1 MFAKPMQKLYVA
13 CLWHYEIVY
22 HHESHFSLS
31 YENKMAF
38 FFLSANLLALVV
50 SASSVKT
57 SKGVVFLPFCFIFL
71 ISASSF

>member
-1 MFAKPMQKLYVA
+1 MFAKPMQKFYVA
-13 CLWHYEIVY
+13 CLWHHY
-22 HHESHFSLS
+22 ESHFSLS